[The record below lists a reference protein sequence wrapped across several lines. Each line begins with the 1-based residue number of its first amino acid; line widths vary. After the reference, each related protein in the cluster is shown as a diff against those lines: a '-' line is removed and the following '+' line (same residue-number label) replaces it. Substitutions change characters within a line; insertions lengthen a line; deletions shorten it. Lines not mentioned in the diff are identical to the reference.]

1 MNSPVSALR
10 SSRILPTPLPLPGLL
25 ALGLALLVMAAP
37 QADAGEIPR
46 TPEGRP
52 DFSGI
57 WQTLS
62 AADSGL
68 EPHSA
73 RRDAPPGPG
82 IVAGGLIPYQDWAL
96 KKRDQN
102 FAQRASADPA
112 LHCFT
117 PGTPRGIY
125 YPEPFQILQR
135 STDLTL
141 LFQHS
146 YRARTIHTNGSVHP
160 EGGIGFWFGDS
171 RATWE
176 ADTLVVDVADFNEQ
190 TWLDSAGNFHGS
202 NLHVVERWRFI
213 DEHTL
218 QYEATLEDP
227 DVYTRPWEITVIL
240 HRHREPGFQ
249 LIEHT
254 CYTLDYDDYY
264 PYPSQESQ

>member
-1 MNSPVSALR
+1 MTTLHSHGAISTP
-10 SSRILPTPLPLPGLL
+10 SRFGVL
-25 ALGLALLVMAAP
+25 AIGLALLITTGAK
-37 QADAGEIPR
+37 ADASDIPR
-46 TPEGRP
+46 TGEGRP

-68 EPHSA
+68 EPHGA
-73 RRDAPPGPG
+73 RKDAPPAPG
-82 IVAGGLIPYQDWAL
+82 IVTGGLIPYQDWAL
-96 KKRDQN
+96 EKRDQN

-112 LHCFT
+112 LQCFT

-135 STDLTL
+135 PTDLTL

-171 RATWE
+171 RASWE
-176 ADTLVVDVADFNEQ
+176 GDTLVVDVVDFNDQ
-190 TWLDSAGNFHGS
+190 TWLDSAGNFHGN
-202 NLHVVERWRFI
+202 NLHVVERWSFI
-213 DEHTL
+213 DENTL

-227 DVYTRPWEITVIL
+227 DVYTRPWDISVIL

-254 CYTLDYDDYY
+254 CYTLEYDDYY